1 MIEVTIKERIRYLH
15 LVQGLSQRAVARE
28 LGIARVTVAK
38 YLAEDPAEPPHYRH
52 TVPRRR
58 PKLDPVLP
66 LLERWLDEDEQ
77 QPRKQ
82 RRTARQLWRQLVE
95 HHGYTGGESTV
106 RLRVAELKQRR
117 RPVFVPLLFAPGERA
132 EVDWGAAQVIMA
144 GQVVTAQLFC
154 ARLRYSNLPF
164 VLACP
169 HQQQEAFFEGHR
181 RAFEY
186 WGAVPTTVVY
196 DNLGTAVAKVLTGHD
211 RQQQAAFVG
220 LRSTY
225 LFEAVFCNVA
235 SGHEKG
241 NVEKLVSTV
250 RRQALSPMPVVA
262 SWDELNGLL
271 LGWCERQKARTLPG
285 QVGTIGER
293 WAEERRR
300 MRPLPPRPFD
310 GARRLAVK
318 ATRTAEVS
326 FATNRY
332 SVPVAYAYQPLL
344 LKADVHTV
352 RIYHQ
357 ATLIA
362 EHPRCYGRHQRISDW
377 RHYLPVL
384 AQKPAAVPFAA
395 ALRSGDLPPIFERF
409 RQELVARHPDGNRA
423 FVRLLELALLHP
435 LDLVSQAVAEAV
447 ERGAFQV
454 EAVQQLLERRLA
466 APATPAPL
474 DLAHYPA
481 LPRLAVAPVSVTA
494 YNQLLAGTALA
505 SAAPAAALEVA
516 S

>member
-15 LVQGLSQRAVARE
+15 LAQGLSQRAVARQ
-28 LGIARVTVAK
+28 LGIARATVAK
-38 YLAEDPAEPPHYRH
+38 YLQEDPAEPPHYRL
-52 TVPRRR
+52 TQPRRR
-58 PKLDPVLP
+58 PKLDPVMP
-66 LLERWLDEDEQ
+66 VLEQWLDEDEQ
-77 QPRKQ
+77 QPPKQ

-95 HHGYTGGESTV
+95 QHAYTGGESTV

-132 EVDWGAAQVIMA
+132 EVDWGTAQVVLA
-144 GQVVTAQLFC
+144 GQVITAHLFC

-164 VLACP
+164 VLAYP
-169 HQQQEAFFEGHR
+169 HEQQEAFFEGHR

-186 WGAVPTTVVY
+186 WGAVPKTVVY
-196 DNLGTAVAKVLTGHD
+196 DTLGTAVAKVLTGHD

-225 LFEAVFCNVA
+225 LFEAIFCNVA

-250 RRQALSPMPVVA
+250 RRQALAPMPVVA
-262 SWDELNGLL
+262 SWDELNGVLL
-271 LGWCERQKARTLPG
+271 AWCEQQKARTLPG
-285 QVGTIGER
+285 QIGTIGER

-300 MRPLPPRPFD
+300 MHPLPPRPFD
-310 GARRLAVK
+310 PSRRLAVK
-318 ATRTAEVS
+318 ASRTAEVS

-332 SVPVAYAYQPLL
+332 SVPVAYAYQPLT
-344 LKADVHTV
+344 LKVDVHSV

-384 AQKPAAVPFAA
+384 ASKPAAVPFAA
-395 ALRSGDLPPIFERF
+395 ALRDGDLPPVFERF
-409 RQELVARHPDGNRA
+409 RQGLVARHPDGNRA
-423 FVRLLELALLHP
+423 FVRVLELALLHP

-454 EAVQQLLERRLA
+454 EAVQQLLERQLA
-466 APATPAPL
+466 PPVTPPPL
-474 DLAHYPA
+474 DPAQYPA
-481 LPRLAVAPVSVTA
+481 LPQVQLTPVAVATYNHLLTGTPASRLAVAS
-494 YNQLLAGTALA
+494 
-505 SAAPAAALEVA
+505 
-516 S
+516 

>member
-1 MIEVTIKERIRYLH
+1 M
-15 LVQGLSQRAVARE
+15 
-28 LGIARVTVAK
+28 
-38 YLAEDPAEPPHYRH
+38 
-52 TVPRRR
+52 
-58 PKLDPVLP
+58 P
-66 LLERWLDEDEQ
+66 LLRQWLDEDEQ
-77 QPRKQ
+77 QPPKQ

-95 HHGYTGGESTV
+95 QHGYAGGESTV
-106 RLRVAELKQRR
+106 RLRVAELRRGR

-132 EVDWGAAQVIMA
+132 EVDWGEARVVLA
-144 GQVVTAQLFC
+144 GQVVAVHLFC

-164 VLACP
+164 VMAFP

-196 DNLGTAVAKVLTGHD
+196 DNLGTAVAKVLAGHD

-241 NVEKLVSTV
+241 NVERLVGTV
-250 RRQALSPMPVVA
+250 RRQALSPMPEVA
-262 SWDELNGLL
+262 DWDELNGRLL
-271 LGWCERQKARTLPG
+271 AWCERQKGHTVPG
-285 QVGTIGER
+285 QVGTVGER

-310 GARRLAVK
+310 GARQLAVK

-332 SVPVAYAYQPLL
+332 SVPVAYAYQPLT
-344 LKADVHTV
+344 LKVGVHTV
-352 RIYHQ
+352 RIYYQ
-357 ATLIA
+357 ATLVA
-362 EHPRCYGRHQRISDW
+362 EHARCYGRHQRVSDW

-395 ALRSGDLPPIFERF
+395 ALRDGALPPAFERF
-409 RQELVARHPDGNRA
+409 RQGLVARHPDGNRA
-423 FVRLLELALLHP
+423 FVRVLELALLHP
-435 LDLVSQAVAEAV
+435 LDLVGRAVAEAA

-454 EAVQQLLERRLA
+454 EAVQQVLARLA
-466 APATPAPL
+466 TPPATPPPL
-474 DLAHYPA
+474 DLARYPT
-481 LPRLAVAPVSVTA
+481 LPRVDLAPVAVAA
-494 YNQLLAGTALA
+494 YDQLLP
-505 SAAPAAALEVA
+505 APRRRAVG

>member
-1 MIEVTIKERIRYLH
+1 MIEVTIKERIRFLH
-15 LVQGLSQRAVARE
+15 LAQGLSQRAVARE
-28 LGIARVTVAK
+28 LGVARVTVAK
-38 YLAEDPAEPPHYRH
+38 YLADDPAEPPRYRQ
-52 TVPRRR
+52 TTPRKR
-58 PKLDPVLP
+58 PRLDPVMP
-66 LLERWLDEDEQ
+66 LLRRWLDEDEQ
-77 QPRKQ
+77 QPPKQ
-82 RRTARQLWRQLVE
+82 RRTARQMWRQLVE
-95 HHGYTGGESTV
+95 QHGYAGGESTV
-106 RLRVAELKQRR
+106 RLRVAELRQRR

-132 EVDWGAAQVIMA
+132 EVDWGEAQVILG
-144 GQVVTAQLFC
+144 GQLITVQLFC

-164 VLACP
+164 VLAFP

-196 DNLGTAVAKVLTGHD
+196 DNLSTAVARVLTGHE

-241 NVEKLVSTV
+241 NVERLVSTV
-250 RRQALSPMPVVA
+250 RRQALAPMPVVA
-262 SWDELNGLL
+262 DWDELNGLL
-271 LGWCERQKARTLPG
+271 LAWCERQKGHAVPG

-310 GARRLAVK
+310 GARKLAVK

-332 SVPVAYAYQPLL
+332 SVPVAYAYQPLT
-344 LKADVHTV
+344 LKVDVHTV

-357 ATLIA
+357 ATLVA
-362 EHPRCYGRHQRISDW
+362 EHARCYGRHQRISDW

-384 AQKPAAVPFAA
+384 AAKPAAVPFAA
-395 ALRSGDLPPIFERF
+395 ALRDGALPPAFERF
-409 RQELVARHPDGNRA
+409 RQGLVGRQPDGNRA
-423 FVRLLELALLHP
+423 FVRVLELALLHP
-435 LDLVSQAVAEAV
+435 LELVGAAVAEAV

-454 EAVQQLLERRLA
+454 EAVQQLLDRRLA
-466 APATPAPL
+466 PPVTPPPL
-474 DLAHYPA
+474 DLARYPTLPQVA
-481 LPRLAVAPVSVTA
+481 LAPVSVAA
-494 YNQLLAGTALA
+494 YNQLLTG
-505 SAAPAAALEVA
+505 AAPAVA